1 MSINT
6 IASRAIHR
14 DTTVESVIRE
24 IAPRVVERRAEPFVA
39 RLECFPDQ
47 CGAVWKSRVVRGR
60 EGERVCDRLSENNV
74 EFE

>member
-14 DTTVESVIRE
+14 DTTVESVVRE
-24 IAPRVVERRAEPFVA
+24 LAPRVVERRAEPFVA

-47 CGAVWKSRVVRGR
+47 CGAGGKWRVVRGR
-60 EGERVCDRLSENNV
+60 VGERECEQLSENNV
-74 EFE
+74 EY